1 MSGPP
6 VFVVLIVLIVLLMPV
21 VIVWVRRHDHEAK
34 AGLRERL
41 AEYERAGLQVTR
53 RLLRWYVISGEHAG
67 VPFEHHFVPADKNVL
82 GRAVVSIP
90 TSAPGEFHVRPE
102 TGGTEVI
109 KQMGMVKEFQ
119 TGDVSFDRKYYF
131 SGSSDEY
138 VRAVF
143 GAMENLEQLRVL
155 FARGANQ
162 LEKRGTM
169 IIATKPGAD
178 LLELTELRAIV
189 EQLRKFRL
197 PTTIPEAQGKGFPDR
212 QVLYALRAAMLAL
225 ALIGAAGFFIVSPL
239 LDGWMDFA
247 VRELPL
253 LVLLCAAMLAA
264 AYFGLKGRSM
274 AVRGMI
280 ELLICMPALA
290 LVGTLAL
297 ANQEFDGAKVEEHEV
312 RLTKRYMERNKSK
325 GGREILHFHVH
336 FESWRGRIP
345 EMFEVSADIYNLAH
359 EGDIWRFRTGSGLLG
374 HAWIESM
381 APANKAIAPR

>member
-1 MSGPP
+1 MWRQP
-6 VFVVLIVLIVLLMPV
+6 VALVLIVLIVLLMPV
-21 VIVWVRRHDHEAK
+21 VIVWSRRREHEAK
-34 AGLRERL
+34 GDLRERL

-53 RLLRWYVISGEHAG
+53 RLLRWYVISDEHAG

-109 KQMGMVKEFQ
+109 KQLGMVKEFQ
-119 TGDVSFDRKYYF
+119 TGDVSFDRKFYF
-131 SGSSDEY
+131 SGSSGEY

-143 GAMENLEQLRVL
+143 GVPENLEQLRVL
-155 FARGANQ
+155 FTRGANQ

-169 IIATKPGAD
+169 IIATKPSTG
-178 LLELTELRAIV
+178 LLELDELKSMI
-189 EQLRKFRL
+189 EQLQKFRL
-197 PTTIPEAQGKGFPDR
+197 PATVPGAQGKGFPDR

-253 LVLLCAAMLAA
+253 LGVLCAAMLAA
-264 AYFGLKGRSM
+264 AYSGLKCRSM

-290 LVGTLAL
+290 LSLVGTLAL

-312 RLTKRYMERNKSK
+312 RLTKRYMERNRSK
-325 GGREILHFHVH
+325 GGMEILHFHVQ

-359 EGDIWRFRTGSGLLG
+359 EGDVWLVRTGSGLLD

-381 APANKAIAPR
+381 APRK